1 MGQKQE
7 HEKSAEVIEVV
18 REQEETEEIAE
29 DIEPHILEQIEV
41 QHEVLDTKKTLFE
54 ESSSGDGS
62 EAVPKR
68 TNLHVKDTVSSL
80 YRKKSNDYQRSIE
93 E

>member
-1 MGQKQE
+1 MEHKQE
-7 HEKSAEVIEVV
+7 HEKSVEVIEVV
-18 REQEETEEIAE
+18 REQEKTEEIAE
-29 DIEPHILEQIEV
+29 DIEPEKLEPIES

-54 ESSSGDGS
+54 ENSSDDES
-62 EAVPKR
+62 EDVPKR